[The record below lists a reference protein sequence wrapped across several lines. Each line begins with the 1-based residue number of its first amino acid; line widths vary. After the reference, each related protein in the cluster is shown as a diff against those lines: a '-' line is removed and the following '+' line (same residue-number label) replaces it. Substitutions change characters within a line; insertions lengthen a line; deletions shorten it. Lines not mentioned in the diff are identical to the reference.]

1 MLVGG
6 YSSVAVQ
13 VPSMSEALSLIHVT
27 WCLTFCSR
35 SREVRQRDEKLVQS
49 TLATRWVWGQMG
61 YETVINK
68 VQPKG
73 STRSNLMAPLT
84 PHFSCQPIAWRAADE
99 PLLISLTLTR
109 SRFLLHPLTVLLPD
123 PHLHILQDYPLFVNN
138 LRYSRFPWITL
149 SEPHLCLALL
159 SSPPQCCSTVNIS
172 ISESLSFPTF
182 SVPSA
187 QRQPHQVGFPVV
199 SKCPS
204 LLFVHKYTL

>member
-84 PHFSCQPIAWRAADE
+84 PHSSCQPIAWRAADG
-99 PLLISLTLTR
+99 PLLISLTLTC
-109 SRFLLHPLTVLLPD
+109 SRFLLHPLTVLPD

-159 SSPPQCCSTVNIS
+159 SSPLQYCSSEHIS
-172 ISESLSFPTF
+172 ISESRPFP
-182 SVPSA
+182 PS
-187 QRQPHQVGFPVV
+187 QSPQHWGNHIR
-199 SKCPS
+199 
-204 LLFVHKYTL
+204 